1 MCNQIFAAC
10 ILHLFGLTIYYVPS
24 LTTVSHSATKRS
36 SCVARIMAAPLF
48 AQSFSNE
55 TTSCLLELS
64 SEAVGSSAKITE
76 AFFRIALAIH
86 NRCFSPPERTRA
98 LSFSLPCNPTI
109 SKTSFICPWLFP
121 NFFKE
126 TLNETVSS
134 SIIP

>member
-10 ILHLFGLTIYYVPS
+10 ILHLFGLTNYYVPS

-76 AFFRIALAIH
+76 AFFRIALAIP
-86 NRCFSPPERTRA
+86 NRCFSQPERTMA

-109 SKTSFICPWLFP
+109 SKASFICPWLFP

>member
-76 AFFRIALAIH
+76 AFFRIALAIP
-86 NRCFSPPERTRA
+86 NRCFSPKDESFIFLPA
-98 LSFSLPCNPTI
+98 LQPDNFQNLFYLPLVI
-109 SKTSFICPWLFP
+109 SKLFQR
-121 NFFKE
+121 NIE
-126 TLNETVSS
+126 
-134 SIIP
+134 